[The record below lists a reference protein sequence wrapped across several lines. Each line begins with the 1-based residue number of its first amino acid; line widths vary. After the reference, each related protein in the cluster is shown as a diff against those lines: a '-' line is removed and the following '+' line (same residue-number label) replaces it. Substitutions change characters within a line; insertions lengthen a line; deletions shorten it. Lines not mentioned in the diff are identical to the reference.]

1 MPYGSDARRKPPG
14 FFSSQGRGI
23 LGTESPKPLPQ
34 TTGEIDVS
42 DRSTAALA
50 EAARFVRELA
60 AIPTG
65 GDLFNPW
72 RESDLVW
79 DRSRLAPCVRRLHL
93 TYYLA
98 RRLGRVRWVWIGEA
112 LGYRGARF
120 SGVPFTSERILLGLH
135 PEIPAEVA
143 FGRRGVRTSRPDHP
157 ILAGRTSEATRLY
170 GFAEVSA
177 TLVWRA
183 VRAAGLAPEDVVFF
197 SVVPFHPLDSKRG
210 PMSNRPPR
218 RREVREGLEVLSEF
232 LGIFRRWSREGAF
245 PRVVAV
251 GNVAHEG
258 LEALGISHL
267 KVVHPAQGHGS
278 RFLAEIRRAVLTEE
292 R

>member
-1 MPYGSDARRKPPG
+1 MKV
-14 FFSSQGRGI
+14 
-23 LGTESPKPLPQ
+23 
-34 TTGEIDVS
+34 DVS
-42 DRSTAALA
+42 AWSPAALA

-60 AIPTG
+60 AIRAEP
-65 GDLFNPW
+65 DLFNPW
-72 RESDLVW
+72 GESDLAW
-79 DRSRLAPCVRRLHL
+79 DRSRLAPCVRRLHF

-98 RRLGRVRWVWIGEA
+98 RRLGRVRWVWVGEA

-120 SGVPFTSERILLGLH
+120 SGVPFTSERILLGFH

-143 FGRRGVRTSRPDHP
+143 FGRRGVRTSRLDHP
-157 ILAGRTSEATRLY
+157 ILPGRTSETTRRY

-183 VRAAGLAPEDVVFF
+183 VRAAGLAPEDVIFF
-197 SVVPFHPLDSKRG
+197 SVVPFHPLDPKRG

-218 RREVREGLEVLSEF
+218 RREVREGLTVLSEF
-232 LGIFRRWSREGAF
+232 LTLLGRWGRGGEGGF

-267 KVVHPAQGHGS
+267 KVVHPAQGHGP
-278 RFLAEIRRAVLTEE
+278 RFLAEIRRAVLTEG

>member
-1 MPYGSDARRKPPG
+1 MSDG
-14 FFSSQGRGI
+14 
-23 LGTESPKPLPQ
+23 
-34 TTGEIDVS
+34 
-42 DRSTAALA
+42 STAALA
-50 EAARFVRELA
+50 EASRFVCELA
-60 AIPTG
+60 AIRTG
-65 GDLFNPW
+65 DDLFNPW
-72 RESDLVW
+72 GESDLTW
-79 DRSRLAPCVRRLHL
+79 DRSRLAPCVRRLHF

-120 SGVPFTSERILLGLH
+120 SGVPFTSERILLSLH
-135 PEIPAEVA
+135 PEIPAEVV

-157 ILAGRTSEATRLY
+157 ILAGRTSKATRRY
-170 GFAEVSA
+170 GFTEMSA

-197 SVVPFHPLDSKRG
+197 SVVPFHPLDPKRG

-232 LGIFRRWSREGAF
+232 LGIFRRWNGGFGS
-245 PRVVAV
+245 PRVIAI

-258 LEALGISHL
+258 LEALGIPHL

-278 RFLAEIRRAVLTEE
+278 RFLAEIRRAVLMEE

>member
-1 MPYGSDARRKPPG
+1 
-14 FFSSQGRGI
+14 
-23 LGTESPKPLPQ
+23 
-34 TTGEIDVS
+34 VS
-42 DRSTAALA
+42 EGPSASLA
-50 EAARFVRELA
+50 EAKRFVRELA
-60 AIPTG
+60 AIRTES
-65 GDLFNPW
+65 DLFNPW
-72 RESDLVW
+72 GESDLAW
-79 DRSRLAPCVRRLHL
+79 DRSRLAPYVRRLHF
-93 TYYLA
+93 TCYLA
-98 RRLGRVRWVWIGEA
+98 RRLERARWVWIGEA

-120 SGVPFTSERILLGLH
+120 SGVPFTSERILLGFH

-183 VRAAGLAPEDVVFF
+183 VRVVGLAPEDVVFF
-197 SVVPFHPLDSKRG
+197 SVVPFHPWDPKRG

-232 LGIFRRWSREGAF
+232 FGLFRRWSGEGGF

-258 LEALGISHL
+258 LEALGISHF

-278 RFLAEIRRAVLTEE
+278 RFLAEIRRVVLTEE